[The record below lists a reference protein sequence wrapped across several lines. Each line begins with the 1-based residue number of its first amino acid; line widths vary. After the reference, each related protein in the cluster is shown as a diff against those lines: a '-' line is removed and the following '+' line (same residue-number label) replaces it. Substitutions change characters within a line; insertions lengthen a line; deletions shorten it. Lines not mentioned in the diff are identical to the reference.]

1 MLGLQQLT
9 TVSRGP
15 RASAT
20 AVPAGAL
27 SLYLPLHPTSHVRVF
42 AILLYR
48 IWKRGPGT
56 KARHFG
62 GNSMCSDHF

>member
-9 TVSRGP
+9 IVSRGP
-15 RASAT
+15 RASGT
-20 AVPAGAL
+20 VVPAGAL

-48 IWKRGPGT
+48 IWK
-56 KARHFG
+56 
-62 GNSMCSDHF
+62 